1 MTLSLYFTFRKR
13 YLGFRAVIFET
24 SGTISQTKSKILR
37 IFALKDFKRLCR
49 TFSDVKGRFR
59 TFLKKY
65 LLYLQQF

>member
-1 MTLSLYFTFRKR
+1 MTLSLYFTLESDI
-13 YLGFRAVIFET
+13 LGFRAVIFET
-24 SGTISQTKSKILR
+24 SVTISQTKSKILR
-37 IFALKDFKRLCR
+37 NFALKDFKRLCR